1 MGFLTK
7 PSVNQINPNTPQVQG
22 LQSEIASFL
31 QGQFGGGASPFAGM
45 TSDLQRGAT
54 NSLMQF
60 MNANPEQQTFDQL
73 SGGLMDIFGGGS
85 AANIGEAALPVFQTQ
100 LQRSLGGAANAA
112 PGRFSTTFESQGV
125 DLANRAAQDFAL
137 LQAQAMQQEMQNRLG
152 AAGLL
157 GTLAG
162 QAGNAGF
169 GRALQAGQLGLA
181 QTQQMIDPQLQLL
194 LGGLGFARPAPMDT
208 VVGKSPLDYITDI
221 GGAAVMFPSLFGG
234 GDKGGKGK

>member
-7 PSVNQINPNTPQVQG
+7 PSISQVNPNTPEMQG
-22 LQSEIASFL
+22 LQGGIADFL
-31 QGQFGGGASPFAGM
+31 LGQFGGGESPFAGV

-60 MNANPEQQTFDQL
+60 MNANPEQQTFDAL
-73 SGGLMDIFGGGS
+73 GGGLMDIFAGGS
-85 AANIGEAALPVFQTQ
+85 AANIGEAALPVFARQ
-100 LQRSLGGAANAA
+100 LQSSLGGLANSA
-112 PGRFSTTFESQGV
+112 PGRFSSTFEGQGI
-125 DLANRAAQDFAL
+125 DLASRAAQDFAL
-137 LQAQAMQQEMQNRLG
+137 LQAQALQAETQNRLG

-169 GRALQAGQLGLA
+169 NRALGAGQLGLA

-194 LGGLGFARPAPMDT
+194 LGGLGFARPAQLDT
-208 VVGKSPLDYITDI
+208 IVGKSPLEHATDI
-221 GGAAVMFPSLFGG
+221 GGAALLFPSLFGG
-234 GDKGGKGK
+234 GGGGKGK